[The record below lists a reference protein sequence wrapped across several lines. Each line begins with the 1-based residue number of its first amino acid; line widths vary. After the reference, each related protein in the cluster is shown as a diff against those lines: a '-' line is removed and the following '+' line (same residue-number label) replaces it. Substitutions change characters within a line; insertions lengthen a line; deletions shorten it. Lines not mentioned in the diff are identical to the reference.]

1 MIELQLFRSNFE
13 MVLLCRVFKNE
24 LKAKGVSDEAIDRR
38 IVTEFRQWFRLHVS
52 VLFLFGN

>member
-24 LKAKGVSDEAIDRR
+24 LKAKGVSDDDIDRR
-38 IVTEFRQWFRLHVS
+38 IVTEFLHRFRSHVNIHFF
-52 VLFLFGN
+52 VW